1 VASLGESRRLDRR
14 SANQAWRRDS
24 HHPAALIMR
33 TLEITVLGGTGFV
46 GSALV
51 ARLAAAGHRL
61 RLPSRNPNAA
71 RHLAVLPNVERIRAD
86 VHDPESL
93 RRVVAGSNVVI
104 NLVGILN
111 EKGRSGRGFDIA
123 HAELTRK
130 TIAACIETGVSR
142 YLHMSAL
149 GANESGPSHYL
160 RSKGV
165 AERHVRAA
173 PASLD
178 WTIFRPS
185 VIFGRGDSLLNRFA
199 GLLRLSGGFMPL
211 ARAEAKFSPVWI
223 EDVVSSFEAA
233 LFGGTT
239 SRQSYDLCGP
249 EVITLADL
257 VRYTG
262 SLARTGAH
270 VVGLPDVV
278 GRLQALV
285 MDFIPGKPFSTDN
298 FLSLTVDNVC
308 QENGFARLGITPT
321 PLKTI
326 APTYIRP
333 SR

>member
-1 VASLGESRRLDRR
+1 
-14 SANQAWRRDS
+14 
-24 HHPAALIMR
+24 MR
-33 TLEITVLGGTGFV
+33 TLDITVLGGTGFV

-61 RLPSRNPNAA
+61 RLPSRNPYAA

-86 VHDPESL
+86 IHDPETL
-93 RRVVAGSNVVI
+93 RRVVADSDVVI

-111 EKGRSGRGFDIA
+111 EKGRSGRGFELA

-130 TIAACIETGVSR
+130 TIVACIETGVSR

-149 GANESGPSHYL
+149 GASESGPSHYL

-199 GLLRLSGGFMPL
+199 GLLRLSGGVMPL
-211 ARAEAKFSPVWI
+211 ARAGAKFSPVWI
-223 EDVVSSFEAA
+223 DDVVSSFEAA
-233 LFGGTT
+233 LLGGAT

-262 SLARTGAH
+262 SLAGTGARI
-270 VVGLPDVV
+270 VSLPDAV

-285 MDFIPGKPFSTDN
+285 MDFVPGKPFSTDN
-298 FLSLTVDNVC
+298 FLSLTVDNIC

-321 PLKTI
+321 PLRAI
-326 APTYIRP
+326 APTYIGP

>member
-1 VASLGESRRLDRR
+1 
-14 SANQAWRRDS
+14 
-24 HHPAALIMR
+24 MR
-33 TLEITVLGGTGFV
+33 ALEITVLGGTGFV

-51 ARLAAAGHRL
+51 ARLAAAGHRIK
-61 RLPSRNPNAA
+61 LPSRNPHAA

-86 VHDPESL
+86 VNEPESL
-93 RRVVAGSNVVI
+93 RAVIAGSEVVI

-111 EKGRSGRGFDIA
+111 EKGRSGHGFDLA

-130 TIAACIETGVSR
+130 AIAACIETGVSR

-165 AERHVRAA
+165 AERYVRAA
-173 PASLD
+173 HASLD

-199 GLLRLSGGFMPL
+199 GLLRLSGGVMPL
-211 ARAEAKFSPVWI
+211 ARADAKFSPVWI
-223 EDVVSSFEAA
+223 DDVVSSFETT
-233 LFGGTT
+233 LFGGRT

-249 EVITLADL
+249 DVMSLADL

-262 SLARTGAH
+262 SLAGTGAH
-270 VVGLPDVV
+270 VVGLPDAI

-285 MDFIPGKPFSTDN
+285 MDFVPGKPFSTDN

-308 QENGFARLGITPT
+308 QENGFVRLGITPT
-321 PLKTI
+321 PLHSI

>member
-1 VASLGESRRLDRR
+1 MNTPL
-14 SANQAWRRDS
+14 
-24 HHPAALIMR
+24 
-33 TLEITVLGGTGFV
+33 TITVLGGTGFV

-51 ARLAAAGHRL
+51 ARLAAAGHRV
-61 RLPSRNPNAA
+61 RLPTRNPQGA
-71 RHLAVLPNVERIRAD
+71 RHLAVLPTVERLRLD
-86 VHDPESL
+86 VHDPAAL
-93 RRVVAGSNVVI
+93 RGAIDGSDVVI

-111 EKGRSGRGFDIA
+111 EKGFSGRGFELA

-130 TIAACIETGVSR
+130 TVAVCVAAGVAR

-149 GANESGPSHYL
+149 GADEQGPSHYL
-160 RSKGV
+160 RSKGI

-173 PASLD
+173 PATLD

-211 ARAEAKFSPVWI
+211 ARTNAKFAPVWVD
-223 EDVVSSFEAA
+223 DVVSAFMLA
-233 LFGGTT
+233 LGGGAT

-249 EVITLADL
+249 EVMTLGDL
-257 VRYTG
+257 VRLTG
-262 SLARTGAH
+262 KLAGTGAR
-270 VVGLPDVV
+270 VVGLPDAI
-278 GRLQALV
+278 GRTQAWV

-298 FLSLTVDNVC
+298 FRSLTVDNVC
-308 QENGFARLGITPT
+308 RENGFARLDITPT
-321 PLKTI
+321 PLRSI

>member
-1 VASLGESRRLDRR
+1 
-14 SANQAWRRDS
+14 
-24 HHPAALIMR
+24 LIVR
-33 TLEITVLGGTGFV
+33 TLDITVLGGTGFV

-51 ARLAAAGHRL
+51 ARLAGVGHRIK
-61 RLPSRNPNAA
+61 LPSRNPYAA

-86 VHDPESL
+86 VHDPEAL
-93 RRVVAGSNVVI
+93 RTAIVGSEVVI

-111 EKGRSGRGFDIA
+111 EKGRSGRGFDLA

-130 TIAACIETGVSR
+130 TIVACAETGVTR

-149 GANESGPSHYL
+149 GANEAGPSHYL
-160 RSKGV
+160 RSKGT
-165 AERHVRAA
+165 AERHVREA
-173 PASLD
+173 PESLD

-199 GLLRLSGGFMPL
+199 GLLRLSGGLMPL
-211 ARAEAKFSPVWI
+211 ARADAKFAPVWVD
-223 EDVVSSFEAA
+223 DVVSSFQKA
-233 LFGGTT
+233 LFGGPT
-239 SRQSYDLCGP
+239 SKQSYDLCGP
-249 EVITLADL
+249 EVMTLADL

-262 SLARTGAH
+262 ALAGTRAH
-270 VVGLPDVV
+270 VIALPDVV

-285 MDFIPGKPFSTDN
+285 MDFVPGKPFSTDN

-308 QENGFARLGITPT
+308 QENGLVRLGIVPT
-321 PLKTI
+321 PLASV

>member
-1 VASLGESRRLDRR
+1 VARIGESRRLDDRP
-14 SANQAWRRDS
+14 ANQAWWRNS
-24 HHPAALIMR
+24 HHPAPLIMR
-33 TLEITVLGGTGFV
+33 ALEIAVLGGTGFV

-51 ARLAAAGHRL
+51 ARLAAAGHRI
-61 RLPSRNPNAA
+61 RLPSRNPQAA

-86 VHDPESL
+86 VHDPEEL
-93 RRVVAGSNVVI
+93 RTVVTGSEVVI

-111 EKGRSGRGFDIA
+111 EKGRSGHGFEIA

-130 TIAACIETGVSR
+130 TVAACVETGVSR

-149 GANESGPSHYL
+149 GALESGPSHYL

-165 AERHVRAA
+165 AERHVRSA
-173 PASLD
+173 PQSLD

-199 GLLRLSGGFMPL
+199 GLLRLSGGIMPL
-211 ARAEAKFSPVWI
+211 ARADAKFSPVWI
-223 EDVVSSFEAA
+223 DDVVSAFEAA
-233 LFGGTT
+233 LFGGPT

-249 EVITLADL
+249 EVMTLADL
-257 VRYTG
+257 VRFTG
-262 SLARTGAH
+262 SLAGTGAQ
-270 VVGLPDVV
+270 VVALPDAV
-278 GRLQALV
+278 GRLQALI
-285 MDFIPGKPFSTDN
+285 MDFVPGKPFSTDN

-308 QENGFARLGITPT
+308 RENGFARLGITPT
-321 PLKTI
+321 PLLSI

>member
-1 VASLGESRRLDRR
+1 MARVGESRRLDDRF
-14 SANQAWRRDS
+14 ANQAWWRNG
-24 HHPAALIMR
+24 HHLAPLIMR
-33 TLEITVLGGTGFV
+33 TLDITVLGGTGFV

-51 ARLAAAGHRL
+51 ARLATAGHRL
-61 RLPSRNPNAA
+61 RLPSRNPHAA

-86 VHDPESL
+86 VHDPEAL
-93 RRVVAGSNVVI
+93 RKVVAGSEVVI

-111 EKGRSGRGFDIA
+111 EKGRSGRGFNLA

-149 GANESGPSHYL
+149 GANDGGPSHYL
-160 RSKGV
+160 RSKGI

-199 GLLRLSGGFMPL
+199 GLLHLSGGFIPL

-223 EDVVSSFEAA
+223 DDVVSSFESA
-233 LFGGTT
+233 LLGGAT

-262 SLARTGAH
+262 SLAGTGAH
-270 VVGLPDVV
+270 VIALPDVI
-278 GRLQALV
+278 GRLQARL
-285 MDFIPGKPFSTDN
+285 MDFVPGKPFSTDN

-308 QENGFARLGITPT
+308 QDNGFARLGITPT
-321 PLKTI
+321 PLRSI

>member
-1 VASLGESRRLDRR
+1 MNTPL
-14 SANQAWRRDS
+14 
-24 HHPAALIMR
+24 
-33 TLEITVLGGTGFV
+33 TITVLGGTGFV

-51 ARLAAAGHRL
+51 ARLAAAGHRV
-61 RLPSRNPNAA
+61 RLPTRNPQGA
-71 RHLAVLPNVERIRAD
+71 RHLAVLPTVERLRLD
-86 VHDPESL
+86 VHDPAAL
-93 RRVVAGSNVVI
+93 RGAIDGSDVVI

-111 EKGRSGRGFDIA
+111 EKGFSGRGFELA

-130 TIAACIETGVSR
+130 TVAACVAAGVAR

-149 GANESGPSHYL
+149 GADEQGPSHYL
-160 RSKGV
+160 RSKGI

-173 PASLD
+173 PATLD

-211 ARAEAKFSPVWI
+211 ARANAKFAPVWVD
-223 EDVVSSFEAA
+223 DVVSAFMLA
-233 LFGGTT
+233 LSGGAT

-249 EVITLADL
+249 EVMTLGDL
-257 VRYTG
+257 VRLTG
-262 SLARTGAH
+262 KLAGTGAR
-270 VVGLPDVV
+270 VVGLPDAI
-278 GRLQALV
+278 GRTQAWV

-298 FLSLTVDNVC
+298 FRSLTVDNVC
-308 QENGFARLGITPT
+308 RENGFARLDITPT
-321 PLKTI
+321 PLRSI

>member
-1 VASLGESRRLDRR
+1 MNPPL
-14 SANQAWRRDS
+14 
-24 HHPAALIMR
+24 
-33 TLEITVLGGTGFV
+33 TITVLGGTGFV

-51 ARLAAAGHRL
+51 ARLAAAGHRV
-61 RLPSRNPNAA
+61 RLPTRNPQGA
-71 RHLAVLPNVERIRAD
+71 RHLAVLPTVERLRLD
-86 VHDPESL
+86 VHDPAAL
-93 RRVVAGSNVVI
+93 RGAIDGSDVVI

-111 EKGRSGRGFDIA
+111 EKGFSGRGFELA

-130 TIAACIETGVSR
+130 TVAACVAAGVAR

-149 GANESGPSHYL
+149 GADEQGPSHYL
-160 RSKGV
+160 RSKGI

-173 PASLD
+173 PATLD

-211 ARAEAKFSPVWI
+211 ARANAKFAPVWVD
-223 EDVVSSFEAA
+223 DVVSAFMLA
-233 LFGGTT
+233 LGGGAT

-249 EVITLADL
+249 EVMTLGDL
-257 VRYTG
+257 VRLTG
-262 SLARTGAH
+262 KLAGTGAR
-270 VVGLPDVV
+270 VVGLPDAI
-278 GRLQALV
+278 GRAQAWV

-298 FLSLTVDNVC
+298 FRSLTVDNVC
-308 QENGFARLGITPT
+308 RENGFARLDITPT
-321 PLKTI
+321 PLRSI

>member
-1 VASLGESRRLDRR
+1 MNTPL
-14 SANQAWRRDS
+14 
-24 HHPAALIMR
+24 
-33 TLEITVLGGTGFV
+33 TITVLGGTGFV

-51 ARLAAAGHRL
+51 ARLAAAGHRV
-61 RLPSRNPNAA
+61 RLPTRNPQGA
-71 RHLAVLPNVERIRAD
+71 RHLAVLPTVERLRLD
-86 VHDPESL
+86 VHDPAAL
-93 RRVVAGSNVVI
+93 RGAIDGSDVVI

-111 EKGRSGRGFDIA
+111 EKGFSGRGFELA

-130 TIAACIETGVSR
+130 TVAACVAAGVAR

-149 GANESGPSHYL
+149 GADEQGPSHYL
-160 RSKGV
+160 RSKGI

-173 PASLD
+173 PATLD

-211 ARAEAKFSPVWI
+211 ARANAKFAPVWVN
-223 EDVVSSFEAA
+223 DVVSAFMLA
-233 LFGGTT
+233 LGGGAT

-249 EVITLADL
+249 EVMTLGDL
-257 VRYTG
+257 VRLTG
-262 SLARTGAH
+262 KLAGTGAR
-270 VVGLPDVV
+270 VVGLPDAI
-278 GRLQALV
+278 GRTQAWV

-298 FLSLTVDNVC
+298 FRSLTVDNVC
-308 QENGFARLGITPT
+308 RENGFARLDITPT
-321 PLKTI
+321 PLRSI